1 MAMLGKKA
9 RQLCAVLIVSILG
22 VWCASCSHGT
32 KPVRQAFGNT
42 AVGIFTPRDPINIGN
57 RHSPNSWDAL
67 YSDIRQEL
75 MRQGFSE
82 SAISH
87 TSSSDIEEQSRELS
101 SYVKAQDGSHK
112 KKIIF
117 IAPAQAESPLTK
129 EYSPYAAQQEG
140 NTGTAVLR
148 RALDKAR
155 SAGIRTVL
163 FGNTVKGFTADI
175 QVPMLTGRDVGRVQA
190 KQLVSKLKLS
200 EASAKHPASIEIL
213 LPLVKDNGF
222 TKEAFQGVWDILG
235 PYYASGSV
243 YSPSG
248 LLTKNSSAEDWK
260 NVTVDGSDQSSIADA
275 VTARLATHDSR
286 RHRRIN
292 GILAVNDN
300 TAAAVIKALGR
311 MGYTGSSADINPQI
325 SAGGVVRNLTGGTT
339 VKRRPVPEPLV
350 RDDNGADSPED
361 DSRNARETA
370 DYPQWPIVTGF
381 GAYLSSLPDIVNGK
395 QWSTTF
401 IDRKAYARDLAQI
414 CAFIAQDKS
423 IGYIASAMKNVS
435 EDSAESSGTTKSA
448 TLDEPLLTISASNMK
463 TILID
468 KGYIKATDADL

>member
-1 MAMLGKKA
+1 
-9 RQLCAVLIVSILG
+9 
-22 VWCASCSHGT
+22 
-32 KPVRQAFGNT
+32 
-42 AVGIFTPRDPINIGN
+42 
-57 RHSPNSWDAL
+57 
-67 YSDIRQEL
+67 
-75 MRQGFSE
+75 MR
-82 SAISH
+82 
-87 TSSSDIEEQSRELS
+87 
-101 SYVKAQDGSHK
+101 
-112 KKIIF
+112 
-117 IAPAQAESPLTK
+117 
-129 EYSPYAAQQEG
+129 
-140 NTGTAVLR
+140 
-148 RALDKAR
+148 
-155 SAGIRTVL
+155 
-163 FGNTVKGFTADI
+163 
-175 QVPMLTGRDVGRVQA
+175 TGRDVGRVQA

-213 LPLVKDNGF
+213 LPPVKDNDF
-222 TKEAFQGVWDILG
+222 TKETFRGIWDILG

-248 LLTKNSSAEDWK
+248 LLTKNSSANDWK
-260 NVTVDGSDQSSIADA
+260 NVTADSSDQSSIADA
-275 VTARLATHDSR
+275 VTARLATHNGH

-300 TAAAVIKALGR
+300 TAAGVIKALGR

-325 SAGGVVRNLTGGTT
+325 SVGGVVRNLTGGTT

-350 RDDNGADSPED
+350 RDDRADSPAD
-361 DSRNARETA
+361 GSRNAQETA

>member
-22 VWCASCSHGT
+22 IWCASCAHGT
-32 KPVRQAFGNT
+32 EPARQAFGDT
-42 AVGIFTPRDPINIGN
+42 TVGIFTPRDPINIGN

-75 MRQGFSE
+75 MQQGFSE

-87 TSSSDIEEQSRELS
+87 TSSSGIEDQSRELS
-101 SYVKAQDGSHK
+101 SYVKAQNGSHK

-129 EYSPYAAQQEG
+129 DYSPYAAQQDG
-140 NTGTAVLR
+140 TTGTAVLR
-148 RALDKAR
+148 GTLDKAR
-155 SAGIRTVL
+155 SAGIRTIL

-175 QVPMLTGRDVGRVQA
+175 RVPMLTGRDVGRVQA

-213 LPLVKDNGF
+213 LPPVKDNDF
-222 TKEAFQGVWDILG
+222 TKETFRGIWDILG
-235 PYYASGSV
+235 PYYASESV

-248 LLTKNSSAEDWK
+248 LLTKNSSAKDWK
-260 NVTVDGSDQSSIADA
+260 NVTADSSDQSSTADA
-275 VTARLATHDSR
+275 VTARLATHNGH

-300 TAAAVIKALGR
+300 TAAGVIKALGR

-325 SAGGVVRNLTGGTT
+325 SVGGVVRNLTGGAT

-350 RDDNGADSPED
+350 RDDRADSPAD
-361 DSRNARETA
+361 GSRNAQETA

>member
-22 VWCASCSHGT
+22 IWCASCSHGT
-32 KPVRQAFGNT
+32 EPARQAFGDT
-42 AVGIFTPRDPINIGN
+42 TVGIFTPRDPIGN

-75 MRQGFSE
+75 MQQGFSE

-101 SYVKAQDGSHK
+101 SYVKAQNGSHK

-117 IAPAQAESPLTK
+117 IAPVQAESPLTK
-129 EYSPYAAQQEG
+129 DYSPYATQQDG
-140 NTGTAVLR
+140 TTGTAVLR
-148 RALDKAR
+148 STLDKAR
-155 SAGIRTVL
+155 SVGIRTIL
-163 FGNTVKGFTADI
+163 FGNTVKGFTADVR
-175 QVPMLTGRDVGRVQA
+175 VPMLTGRDVGRVQA

-213 LPLVKDNGF
+213 LPLVKDNDF
-222 TKEAFQGVWDILG
+222 TKEIFQGIWDILG

-248 LLTKNSSAEDWK
+248 LLTKNSSAENWK
-260 NVTVDGSDQSSIADA
+260 NVTVDSSDQSSIADA
-275 VTARLATHDSR
+275 VTARLATHNGH

-300 TAAAVIKALGR
+300 TAAGVIKALGR

-325 SAGGVVRNLTGGTT
+325 SVGGVVRNLTGGTT
-339 VKRRPVPEPLV
+339 VKRRPVPEPFV
-350 RDDNGADSPED
+350 REDNGADSPAD
-361 DSRNARETA
+361 GSRNARETA

-423 IGYIASAMKNVS
+423 LGYIASAMKNVS
-435 EDSAESSGTTKSA
+435 AGSRPSGTTKSV

>member
-1 MAMLGKKA
+1 
-9 RQLCAVLIVSILG
+9 
-22 VWCASCSHGT
+22 
-32 KPVRQAFGNT
+32 
-42 AVGIFTPRDPINIGN
+42 
-57 RHSPNSWDAL
+57 
-67 YSDIRQEL
+67 
-75 MRQGFSE
+75 
-82 SAISH
+82 
-87 TSSSDIEEQSRELS
+87 
-101 SYVKAQDGSHK
+101 
-112 KKIIF
+112 F
-117 IAPAQAESPLTK
+117 IAPVQAESPLTK
-129 EYSPYAAQQEG
+129 DYSPYAAQQDG
-140 NTGTAVLR
+140 TTGTAVLR
-148 RALDKAR
+148 STLDKAR
-155 SAGIRTVL
+155 SVGIRTIL
-163 FGNTVKGFTADI
+163 FGNTVKGFTADVR
-175 QVPMLTGRDVGRVQA
+175 VPMLTGRDVGRVQA

-213 LPLVKDNGF
+213 LPLVKDNDF
-222 TKEAFQGVWDILG
+222 TKEIFQGIWDILG

-248 LLTKNSSAEDWK
+248 LLTKNSSAENWK
-260 NVTVDGSDQSSIADA
+260 NVTVDSSDQSSIADA
-275 VTARLATHDSR
+275 VTARLATHNGH

-300 TAAAVIKALGR
+300 TAAGVIKALGR

-325 SAGGVVRNLTGGTT
+325 SVGGVVRNLTGGTT
-339 VKRRPVPEPLV
+339 VKRRPVPEPFV
-350 RDDNGADSPED
+350 REDNGADSPAD
-361 DSRNARETA
+361 GSRNARETA

-423 IGYIASAMKNVS
+423 LGYIASAMKNVS
-435 EDSAESSGTTKSA
+435 AGSRPSGTTKSV

>member
-22 VWCASCSHGT
+22 IWCASCSHGT
-32 KPVRQAFGNT
+32 EPARQAFGDT
-42 AVGIFTPRDPINIGN
+42 TVGIFTPRDPINIGN

-75 MRQGFSE
+75 MQQGFSE

-87 TSSSDIEEQSRELS
+87 TSSSGIEDQSRELS
-101 SYVKAQDGSHK
+101 SYVKAQNGSHK

-129 EYSPYAAQQEG
+129 DYSPYAAQQDG
-140 NTGTAVLR
+140 TTGTAVLR
-148 RALDKAR
+148 GTLDKAR
-155 SAGIRTVL
+155 SAGIRTIL

-175 QVPMLTGRDVGRVQA
+175 RVPMLTGRDVGRVQA

-213 LPLVKDNGF
+213 LPPVKDNDF
-222 TKEAFQGVWDILG
+222 TKETFRGIWDILG
-235 PYYASGSV
+235 PYYASESV

-248 LLTKNSSAEDWK
+248 LLTKNSSAKDWK
-260 NVTVDGSDQSSIADA
+260 NVTADSSDHSSTADA
-275 VTARLATHDSR
+275 VTARLATHNGH

-300 TAAAVIKALGR
+300 TAAGVIKALGR

-325 SAGGVVRNLTGGTT
+325 SVGGVVRNLTGGAT

-350 RDDNGADSPED
+350 RDDRADSPAD
-361 DSRNARETA
+361 GSRNAQETA

>member
-1 MAMLGKKA
+1 M
-9 RQLCAVLIVSILG
+9 Q
-22 VWCASCSHGT
+22 
-32 KPVRQAFGNT
+32 
-42 AVGIFTPRDPINIGN
+42 
-57 RHSPNSWDAL
+57 
-67 YSDIRQEL
+67 
-75 MRQGFSE
+75 QGFSE

-87 TSSSDIEEQSRELS
+87 TSSSGIEDQSRELS
-101 SYVKAQDGSHK
+101 SYVKAQNGSHK

-129 EYSPYAAQQEG
+129 DYSPYAAQQDG
-140 NTGTAVLR
+140 TTGTAVLR

-155 SAGIRTVL
+155 SAGIRTIL

-175 QVPMLTGRDVGRVQA
+175 RVPMLTGRDVGRVQA

-213 LPLVKDNGF
+213 LPPVKDNDF
-222 TKEAFQGVWDILG
+222 TKETFRGIWDILG

-248 LLTKNSSAEDWK
+248 LLTKNSSAKDWK
-260 NVTVDGSDQSSIADA
+260 NVTADSSDQSSTADA
-275 VTARLATHDSR
+275 VTARLATHNGH

-300 TAAAVIKALGR
+300 TAAGVIKALGR

-325 SAGGVVRNLTGGTT
+325 SVGGVVRNLTGGAT

-350 RDDNGADSPED
+350 RDDRADSPAD
-361 DSRNARETA
+361 GSRNAQETA

>member
-9 RQLCAVLIVSILG
+9 RQLCAVLIVTILG
-22 VWCASCSHGT
+22 IWCASCSHGT
-32 KPVRQAFGNT
+32 EPARQAFGDT

-75 MRQGFSE
+75 MQQGFSE

-87 TSSSDIEEQSRELS
+87 TSSSGIEDQSRELS
-101 SYVKAQDGSHK
+101 SYVKAQNGSHK

-129 EYSPYAAQQEG
+129 DYSPYAAQQDG
-140 NTGTAVLR
+140 TTGTAVLR

-155 SAGIRTVL
+155 SAGIRIIL

-175 QVPMLTGRDVGRVQA
+175 RVPMLTGRDVGRVQA

-213 LPLVKDNGF
+213 LPPVKDNDF
-222 TKEAFQGVWDILG
+222 TKETFRGIWDILG

-248 LLTKNSSAEDWK
+248 LLTKNSSAKDWK
-260 NVTVDGSDQSSIADA
+260 NVTADSSDQSSIADA
-275 VTARLATHDSR
+275 VTARLATHNGH

-300 TAAAVIKALGR
+300 TAAGVIKALGR

-325 SAGGVVRNLTGGTT
+325 SVGGVVRNLTGGTT

-350 RDDNGADSPED
+350 RDDRADSPAD
-361 DSRNARETA
+361 GSRNAQETA

-423 IGYIASAMKNVS
+423 LGYIASAMKNVS
-435 EDSAESSGTTKSA
+435 AGSRPSGTTKSV